1 MLKEEKGMALVT
13 INDTVK
19 VHYIG
24 KLNDGGL
31 FDAYADREPLE
42 FTLGDGRIIPE
53 SEAVNIPY
61 LRLGYL
67 NGPQPS
73 SGW

>member
-1 MLKEEKGMALVT
+1 VLKEEKGMALVT

-31 FDAYADREPLE
+31 FDAYADREP
-42 FTLGDGRIIPE
+42 
-53 SEAVNIPY
+53 
-61 LRLGYL
+61 
-67 NGPQPS
+67 
-73 SGW
+73 